1 MEKMQGTDSD
11 TRFVVWH
18 ILASALL
25 LSTGVPHEVVQLVMD
40 LLAQG
45 IPLNHVLLQTE
56 LAGGV
61 LGAQWFGHQLRVI
74 LQRREG

>member
-1 MEKMQGTDSD
+1 MEKMRSTDSD

-18 ILASALL
+18 IPTSVLL
-25 LSTGVPHEVVQLVMD
+25 LATGMPHEAVQLVMD

-56 LAGGV
+56 LSGGV
-61 LGAQWFGHQLRVI
+61 LGAQWFGYQLRVV
-74 LQRREG
+74 LQRRDG